1 MNFLFKPISNS
12 RQIGKKRPYS
22 DIKWIVIHYTGNY
35 SKGADAMA
43 HFRYLQSATRYGS
56 AHYFVDDKEIIQ
68 TIGDSFVAWSVGD
81 NQGYG
86 RYLNDCTNS
95 NSINIE
101 MCVNADSNQDK
112 VYKNTVELTKNL
124 MAKFKVPASKVCRHY
139 DVSRKD
145 CPHNFRKNNW
155 AKWWQFKKD
164 IEKPIE
170 WKIDLS
176 KDSEFGEIASKEKE
190 EKVMKKDYKN
200 HWAEKEIDEVKE
212 AGIMKGYED
221 GSFKPDEKIT
231 RAEVAVI
238 ISKLLKKN

>member
-1 MNFLFKPISNS
+1 MKFIFKPISNP

-22 DIKWIVIHYTGNY
+22 DIKFIVIHYTGNY

-43 HFRYLQSATRYGS
+43 HFKYLQGAKRYGS
-56 AHYFVDDKEIIQ
+56 AHYYADDKEIIQ
-68 TIGDSFVAWSVGD
+68 VIGDSFVAWSVGD

-86 RYLNDCTNS
+86 RYLNGCTNS
-95 NSINIE
+95 NSISIE
-101 MCVNADSNQDK
+101 MCVNADSDQDK
-112 VYKNTVELTKNL
+112 VYKNTLELTKNL
-124 MAKFKVPASKVCRHY
+124 MEKFKVPASKVVRHY

-145 CPHNFRKNNW
+145 CPHNFRNNNW

-176 KDSEFGEIASKEKE
+176 KNSEFGKEKDME
-190 EKVMKKDYKN
+190 KDYKN

-221 GSFKPDEKIT
+221 RNFKPDEKIT

-238 ISKLLKKN
+238 VAKLLKKN

>member
-1 MNFLFKPISNS
+1 MRFLFKPISNS

-56 AHYFVDDKEIIQ
+56 AHYYVDDKEIIQ

-86 RYLNDCTNS
+86 KYLNGCTNS
-95 NSINIE
+95 NSISIE
-101 MCVNADSNQDK
+101 MCVNADSDKDK

-124 MAKFKVPASKVCRHY
+124 MDKFKIPSNKVCRHY
-139 DVSRKD
+139 DVSHKD
-145 CPHNFRKNNW
+145 CPHNFRDNNW

-176 KDSEFGEIASKEKE
+176 KSSTFGEIISKEKE
-190 EKVMKKDYKN
+190 GKVMEKDYKN

-212 AGIMKGYED
+212 AGIMTGYED
-221 GSFKPDEKIT
+221 GSFRPDEKIT